1 MLVLNL
7 LHFADDVVGPLLEA
21 RIARRGVHKTH
32 GRQVVARDMSRE
44 VSAVP
49 VPAGVPF
56 GFWFQPGALAVI
68 SHHPIRLQLEQVIRV
83 QVLRLLEWPAGQSD
97 RRERQWT
104 GGVRN
109 GVFYLLCA
117 GGAGDYKRGAGKF
130 NRQTSDLSQWHGELL
145 REDPSARSQAMRAQ
159 GIFIIDGCKRVTLDN
174 TRRMPIRLHIY
185 AQGIQASSFP

>member
-7 LHFADDVVGPLLEA
+7 LHFADDVIGPLLET

-32 GRQVVARDMSRE
+32 GRQVVARDMSSE
-44 VSAVP
+44 VSAVS
-49 VPAGVPF
+49 VPAGVPL
-56 GFWFQPGALAVI
+56 GLWFQPGALAVI

-109 GVFYLLCA
+109 GVFYLLWAGGGGGYKPCA
-117 GGAGDYKRGAGKF
+117 GKV
-130 NRQTSDLSQWHGELL
+130 NRPNSDFSQWHGGHL
-145 REDPSARSQAMRAQ
+145 SQ
-159 GIFIIDGCKRVTLDN
+159 
-174 TRRMPIRLHIY
+174 
-185 AQGIQASSFP
+185 